1 LLYRFNRVLT
11 RKSNKGGV
19 STLLFMFEKLK
30 EKKKRYQE
38 LEKELSSLELLSDR
52 EKYKVKAKEYAVLK
66 QMIAAYDQYSALEK
80 EKNDLTNI
88 IDEEDPKSEYSI
100 LAQNELTVVQNAL
113 FDKVKELEE
122 LLLSEDNEDYKRN
135 VIMEIRAGTGGVEAS
150 LFAAD
155 LYKMYTK
162 YAASK
167 GWKTSLISSSE
178 SEMGGMKEVIFSIE
192 GQNVFKFLR
201 FEMGTH
207 RVQRVPET
215 EASGRIHTSAATVAV
230 LPEAEDVEVEI
241 RSQDLKI
248 DSFRSSGA
256 GGQHV
261 NVTDS
266 AVRITHLPTG
276 IIVSCQDERSQHKN
290 KAKAMRVLKARML
303 KKKQEDQQRERS
315 DNRKRQ
321 IGNGDRSEKIRTY
334 NFPENRITDHRI
346 NLTVY
351 NLANIIEGA
360 LDEFLASIEA
370 EDRKLKLSAVE

>member
-1 LLYRFNRVLT
+1 
-11 RKSNKGGV
+11 
-19 STLLFMFEKLK
+19 MFEKLK
-30 EKKKRYQE
+30 AKKKRYQE

-66 QMIAAYDQYSALEK
+66 QMISVYDQYSALEK

-100 LAQNELTVVQNAL
+100 LARNELDVVLNAL
-113 FDKVKELEE
+113 SDKVKELEE

-155 LYKMYTK
+155 LYKMYTR
-162 YAASK
+162 YAIGK
-167 GWKTSLISSSE
+167 GWKTSLISSNE
-178 SEMGGMKEVIFSIE
+178 SEMGGIKEVIFSIE
-192 GQNVFKFLR
+192 GQNVYKFLR

-241 RSQDLKI
+241 KSQDLKI

-266 AVRITHLPTG
+266 AVRITHIPTG

-290 KAKAMRVLKARML
+290 KAKGMRVLKARIL
-303 KKKQEDQQRERS
+303 KKKQEDQQKERS

-321 IGNGDRSEKIRTY
+321 IGSGDRSEKIRTY

>member
-1 LLYRFNRVLT
+1 
-11 RKSNKGGV
+11 
-19 STLLFMFEKLK
+19 MFEKLK

>member
-1 LLYRFNRVLT
+1 MLYRFNRVLT